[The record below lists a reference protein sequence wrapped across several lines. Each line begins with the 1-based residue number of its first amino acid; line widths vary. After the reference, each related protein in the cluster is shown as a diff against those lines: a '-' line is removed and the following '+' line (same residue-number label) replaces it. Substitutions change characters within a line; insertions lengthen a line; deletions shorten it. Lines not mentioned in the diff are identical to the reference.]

1 MPVLLSFSAGIL
13 LTLAQFALLCSIMCK
28 TDLPASVLGPLS
40 TGAVC
45 IAVLLAGML
54 LAFLVKRRGML
65 LGFAQG
71 AAFFCHA
78 LDRRPAAGSGSVFR
92 AGLCQ
97 ADCPV
102 RRRRNRRVS
111 GHPVGGAQPQ
121 KALTL
126 AGVCP

>member
-13 LTLAQFALLCSIMCK
+13 LTLTQFALLCSIMCK

-71 AAFFCHA
+71 AAFFAMLLIAA
-78 LDRRPAAGSGSVFR
+78 LLQGAVQFSALAFVKLIALCAAGGIGGYLGILLAERS
-92 AGLCQ
+92 
-97 ADCPV
+97 
-102 RRRRNRRVS
+102 RRK
-111 GHPVGGAQPQ
+111 H
-121 KALTL
+121 
-126 AGVCP
+126 